1 MFGGDGAPMHQGRS
15 LTYRMATT
23 APLWLGALTGHTP
36 LPPGTTRRLAEGVLQ
51 AYSGPASPYWASKGF
66 LGLLLPAGHGVWTAV
81 EEAGPA
87 ELADAVTPFRGP
99 NWLIQSTAA
108 DGLVRLHNHGSQDA
122 RYDPHYSRLAY
133 STATGPVPQGRPQDN
148 HFGLLGADGLAS
160 PRTRIEPL
168 GTGDGWAA
176 SRSRAGDAR
185 VISLVLAQ
193 GPTEVRVHLVTGAP
207 AGTPVRQTG
216 WAADDALR
224 SELHPVHGLA
234 AAPGLPPA
242 PTAYADAVTAPALA
256 GTSVSAGD
264 GTVGSLHV
272 CLARLT
278 AGPDPAP
285 LRTLVQV
292 QVRVQAQGTGHHIT
306 ARWPDGTV
314 HRARLTPD
322 GVTVESAAANGR

>member
-1 MFGGDGAPMHQGRS
+1 
-15 LTYRMATT
+15 MA
-23 APLWLGALTGHTP
+23 
-36 LPPGTTRRLAEGVLQ
+36 
-51 AYSGPASPYWASKGF
+51 
-66 LGLLLPAGHGVWTAV
+66 GLSAV
-81 EEAGPA
+81 
-87 ELADAVTPFRGP
+87 
-99 NWLIQSTAA
+99 
-108 DGLVRLHNHGSQDA
+108 
-122 RYDPHYSRLAY
+122 
-133 STATGPVPQGRPQDN
+133 
-148 HFGLLGADGLAS
+148 
-160 PRTRIEPL
+160 PRTP
-168 GTGDGWAA
+168 

-234 AAPGLPPA
+234 AAP
-242 PTAYADAVTAPALA
+242 TAYADAVTAPALT

-264 GTVGSLHV
+264 GTVGSLHI

-278 AGPDPAP
+278 ADPGPAP

-292 QVRVQAQGTGHHIT
+292 QVRVRAQGTGHHIT

-322 GVTVESAAANGR
+322 GVTVESTAANGR